1 MLWCAILE
9 RPFLQLMKIRPRNL
23 NRYGALTAL
32 CIWLV
37 VCVADFSGLFRASDH
52 YGYDLVQVVQP
63 PSQQTSDILLVYTPK
78 SYFLEPDC
86 TLLSKLAHQLFV
98 YDARRVGILFDPDQ
112 PQFESLNRIPVA
124 SKIVVGTRLSSISG
138 SSESSSDNSVV
149 TGIEC
154 GFRDLGLEQIIHREH
169 SPLVTY
175 KTQTFPSF
183 EYVIARQLLASRDL
197 PKSTF
202 GINYVGGPEDLP
214 HIRAQEVLDQEI
226 ISELVQDK
234 IVLIGPTPDENSG
247 VVTPTTYGTQRMS
260 QLEVHGNI
268 LNTILH
274 QNSIHSASAVLSV
287 LWLFLVTVVSCQIL
301 RQVSSTLIL
310 RSYGYCLLAVLFFS
324 WLGLHVFSIKLP
336 LTAILVAT
344 SLAMLTSFHSRFE
357 TMKGLFESWNLMRQT
372 GTQADW
378 KAEEKDTWTLIADS
392 VYQIF
397 YPNRMVLMELNS
409 GKTHL
414 TLTKTIQCTPE
425 DIFERRRDVN
435 REPFREAVELG
446 AAMKIRNRQFFVI
459 NHETEC
465 FEFVAP
471 LILVSEL
478 VGFMVLEMTA
488 ESVKTWDDFENFLSQ
503 FASDMAVLVNKYR
516 VLQQHESR
524 QQNILEKLKEVP
536 EQNRK
541 LSLFQT
547 EVEHHNLENL
557 LSDAFERIQTAA
569 AICDVFGRTI
579 KTNAKMVELLQSNG
593 VVIDNADCIS
603 LLESLTAWQK
613 NDCRKLFRHCV
624 VGGRYE
630 QIYLPQVDHQVAP
643 RVLFLE
649 PLSKGDNEREI
660 SSRCVCIQVVEGNI
674 FQQSRQWQKD
684 FSRGNLQQ
692 AAQRLNELE
701 TLTEQLQFELPDKR
715 LAREIANSVSECAS
729 MLKMQFSEDPENC
742 VLFDTRTAWES
753 CLARIRPQ
761 LEADGIQIVP
771 RFENHSLRAVANP
784 FLLERIFAV
793 ILDCVRHD
801 TSEASEIVVTGGCVG
816 TRVVYSFSDVAG
828 GEPLSEFRKSLD
840 VGSKTDSNLDAVEGI
855 AVSVLTPSQIDQ
867 FREIE
872 SWLKTWDATLS
883 IRCSE
888 SYRISVELVLD
899 SELGSQHRI
908 ENRNSAVS
916 LQVSNQV

>member
-1 MLWCAILE
+1 
-9 RPFLQLMKIRPRNL
+9 MKIRPRNL

-32 CIWLV
+32 CIWLA
-37 VCVADFSGLFRASDH
+37 VCVAEFSGLFRASDN
-52 YGYDLVQVVQP
+52 YGYDLVLAVQP
-63 PSQQTSDILLVYTPK
+63 PSQQTSDVLLVYTPK
-78 SYFLEPDC
+78 SYFREPDC

-112 PQFESLNRIPVA
+112 PQFESLNRIPIA

-138 SSESSSDNSVV
+138 SRESCSDNSVA

-175 KTQTFPSF
+175 NTQTFPSF

-197 PKSTF
+197 PKSMF

-214 HIRAQEVLDQEI
+214 HIRAQELLDQEI
-226 ISELVQDK
+226 VSELVQDK
-234 IVLIGPTPDENSG
+234 IVLIGPAPDENFG

-268 LNTILH
+268 LNTILN

-287 LWLFLVTVVSCQIL
+287 TWLLLVTVVGCQIL
-301 RQVSSTLIL
+301 RQVSSSLIL
-310 RSYGYCLLAVLFFS
+310 RSYGYCLLAVLLFS

-357 TMKGLFESWNLMRQT
+357 TLKGLFESWNLMRQT

-516 VLQQHESR
+516 VLQQYESR
-524 QQNILEKLKEVP
+524 QKYILEKLKEVP

-603 LLESLTAWQK
+603 LLESLTGWQK

-624 VGGRYE
+624 VDGRYE

-649 PLSKGDNEREI
+649 PLSKGDDEPEI

-674 FQQSRQWQKD
+674 FQESRQWQKD
-684 FSRGNLQQ
+684 FARTNLQQ
-692 AAQRLNELE
+692 VVHRLDDLE
-701 TLTEQLQFELPDKR
+701 VLANRLQPR
-715 LAREIANSVSECAS
+715 LQDRQIAGEIAKTVYECRA
-729 MLKMQFSEDPENC
+729 MLNLRFSEEPENF
-742 VLFDTRTAWES
+742 VLFDTRTAWRS
-753 CLARIRPQ
+753 CISKIHVQ
-761 LEADGIQIVP
+761 LESDGIQVVQ
-771 RFENHSLRAVANP
+771 RFENDRLEAVANP
-784 FLLERIFAV
+784 FLLERV
-793 ILDCVRHD
+793 
-801 TSEASEIVVTGGCVG
+801 
-816 TRVVYSFSDVAG
+816 FSAA
-828 GEPLSEFRKSLD
+828 LD
-840 VGSKTDSNLDAVEGI
+840 VSDTMWAKRAR
-855 AVSVLTPSQIDQ
+855 
-867 FREIE
+867 F
-872 SWLKTWDATLS
+872 W
-883 IRCSE
+883 
-888 SYRISVELVLD
+888 
-899 SELGSQHRI
+899 
-908 ENRNSAVS
+908 
-916 LQVSNQV
+916 